1 MPFIGIGIITSIG
14 IEFFKLS
21 KDEFRSYFSSVLIIP
36 IVSFFAVMLVVI
48 LSGKYFIGYFDIE
61 NVKWLY
67 VLPFL
72 ALFSISEELALT
84 LLRNKKEAVPYGVA
98 KTLKVIIEI
107 SLTLYLIIELG
118 MKWEGRMLSW
128 GLAALLAGI
137 APLIYFK
144 KIKIFDFKLIKKK
157 YIMSALAFGIPL
169 IPERISTFVL
179 NISDRLFIAEMES
192 LENVGLYAVG
202 SQVGMVILVL
212 TGALLQSFIPF
223 QYEKMTNLT
232 RINKIKIVQYTYIFM
247 IILIIVFLVLILFT
261 PIIFSVLNKEFIS
274 GSVFVFWIALGYL
287 FEALYNIFYQYL
299 IYLNK
304 TRMIAVITLLGVLTN
319 LVLNYLLI
327 KEFGTIGAAYST
339 LISYALIATITFII
353 ANRIFPMPWLAFSEI
368 VQLKIND
375 KGEV

>member
-1 MPFIGIGIITSIG
+1 MGLVKQSSIYTLTSFLVSGIPFLLLPLLTNYLSPRDYGIISIFNTSVRLVMPFIGIGIITSIG

-144 KIKIFDFKLIKKK
+144 KIKI
-157 YIMSALAFGIPL
+157 
-169 IPERISTFVL
+169 
-179 NISDRLFIAEMES
+179 
-192 LENVGLYAVG
+192 
-202 SQVGMVILVL
+202 
-212 TGALLQSFIPF
+212 
-223 QYEKMTNLT
+223 
-232 RINKIKIVQYTYIFM
+232 
-247 IILIIVFLVLILFT
+247 
-261 PIIFSVLNKEFIS
+261 
-274 GSVFVFWIALGYL
+274 
-287 FEALYNIFYQYL
+287 
-299 IYLNK
+299 
-304 TRMIAVITLLGVLTN
+304 
-319 LVLNYLLI
+319 
-327 KEFGTIGAAYST
+327 
-339 LISYALIATITFII
+339 
-353 ANRIFPMPWLAFSEI
+353 
-368 VQLKIND
+368 
-375 KGEV
+375 

>member
-1 MPFIGIGIITSIG
+1 
-14 IEFFKLS
+14 
-21 KDEFRSYFSSVLIIP
+21 
-36 IVSFFAVMLVVI
+36 
-48 LSGKYFIGYFDIE
+48 
-61 NVKWLY
+61 
-67 VLPFL
+67 
-72 ALFSISEELALT
+72 
-84 LLRNKKEAVPYGVA
+84 
-98 KTLKVIIEI
+98 
-107 SLTLYLIIELG
+107 
-118 MKWEGRMLSW
+118 
-128 GLAALLAGI
+128 
-137 APLIYFK
+137 
-144 KIKIFDFKLIKKK
+144 
-157 YIMSALAFGIPL
+157 MSALAFGIPL